1 MHVYGCNRS
10 ILWCPLKNKIYLCV
24 FQAYGMSAWPVDL
37 MKGSKGVKRERMT
50 RTYERDDLQ
59 GQIQAIKDKVSGQ
72 LLLQSQG
79 NIAYNTLRLGIS

>member
-1 MHVYGCNRS
+1 
-10 ILWCPLKNKIYLCV
+10 
-24 FQAYGMSAWPVDL
+24 MSAWPVDL

-79 NIAYNTLRLGIS
+79 TVTYNTLRLGIS